1 MLFLGKC
8 IKMSN
13 NPTYFVSDL
22 YKTEYGMRSL
32 FTEDMEHFYNCIQ
45 IDNLFFAQC
54 FIVED
59 FENIQISGCNL
70 EIKKDIQINNNIDAE
85 TFNIIVG
92 EKMVHTKEESQL
104 KFPCYNNN
112 EGQLKISSYYNST
125 RDSLDT
131 WIKDITDPN
140 LLWDHFTKSFSPIN
154 QEHPVID
161 ILFPMFVNRPK
172 FNNSA
177 VTIETLHGE
186 SLFHGKLRNGHL
198 KGKVPTEKIDHPGW
212 RTRLKI
218 ILDRY
223 NYGRHNSNNII
234 VSDYTN
240 LKFFFQ
246 KVLTN

>member
-1 MLFLGKC
+1 
-8 IKMSN
+8 MSN

-22 YKTEYGMRSL
+22 YKTVYGMRSL
-32 FTEDMEHFYNCIQ
+32 FTEDMEHVYNCIQ

-70 EIKKDIQINNNIDAE
+70 KIEKEIQFNNNIDAE

-92 EKMVHTKEESQL
+92 EKMVRTKEESHL
-104 KFPCYNNN
+104 KFPCTNGNNN
-112 EGQLKISSYYNST
+112 EGQLKISSYNST

-131 WIKDITDPN
+131 WIKEITDPN
-140 LLWDHFTKSFSPIN
+140 LFWDHFTKSFSPIN

-198 KGKVPTEKIDHPGW
+198 KGK
-212 RTRLKI
+212 
-218 ILDRY
+218 
-223 NYGRHNSNNII
+223 S
-234 VSDYTN
+234 
-240 LKFFFQ
+240 
-246 KVLTN
+246 